1 MTNLKHLFD
10 KAWQA
15 AEHRSWV
22 KGLLG
27 RPNGDATYTIAVADR
42 PGFVYVRVAQGGGE
56 SVTIAK
62 NLGRVANR
70 ANLPVRM
77 RLEPG
82 NTYVIEGVDSTTYS
96 TATPDDTDN
105 NFGVPFHTHRI
116 DSGLTY
122 EIEPERFEPG
132 RVYPDSGMIVYIN
145 PFRYHW
151 NEEWKYWAGATIDL
165 STEQPTTTGKWAW
178 VLVGIN
184 PETNL
189 AVAVAGAEQDT
200 QADLTMDLLNDIAFS
215 YYIPC
220 GAVQVAEAD
229 TALTD
234 FTRYYDAHAWYT
246 SHSDFNDADGDPAN
260 VITGVSLPGNSKFPA
275 RADHLHGISD
285 NAVTDAKLRDS
296 GALSVIGRSANT
308 GGDPA
313 DISASAASG
322 AVLRESGST
331 LGFGTVATAGLANDA
346 VTNAKLANMAQA
358 TVKARKAAS
367 GTGDPIDVALV
378 DGPEIAWVWAS
389 PADELSLLLN
399 AGAIGATAIA
409 NDAITDAK
417 LRNSGALSVIGRSA
431 NSTGDPADISAVA
444 ASGAVLR
451 ESGSTLGFG
460 TVATAGLA
468 DDAVTN
474 AKLANMTEATIKGR
488 AAGAGTGDPTDLTAA
503 QVRAIVGSNGATLN
517 VNTTTT
523 GNVGS
528 GEDTLASYTVT
539 ANQLSA
545 NGDTLWF
552 EAFGTMAANAN
563 SKTVRARFGSSG
575 TNLMYAQTSTS
586 WGTHWSI
593 RGRIYRTGAA
603 TQKSSV
609 DLISDNDDNVTT
621 QTTTTLD
628 QDLASTVALS
638 VTAEAVANN
647 DVVIEGL
654 IVGWM
659 PAP

>member
-1 MTNLKHLFD
+1 MTNLKRLFD
-10 KAWQA
+10 NAWKA
-15 AEHRSWV
+15 AEHRSWTR
-22 KGLLG
+22 GLLG
-27 RPNGDATYTIAVADR
+27 KPNGDGTYTVVVPDR
-42 PGFVYVRVAQGGGE
+42 SGFYYARVAQGGGE
-56 SVTIAK
+56 SVTIARS
-62 NLGRVANR
+62 LGNVAAR

-77 RLEPG
+77 RLEIG
-82 NTYVIEGVDSTTYS
+82 STYVIESVDPAYYA
-96 TATPDDTDN
+96 TATADDDSN
-105 NFGVPFHTHRI
+105 EYGVPYHTHRI

-151 NEEWKYWAGATIDL
+151 NEEWKYWAGANIDL
-165 STEQPTTTGKWAW
+165 STEQPATTGKWGW

-189 AVAVAGAEQDT
+189 AVAVAGAEQDA

-234 FTRYYDAHAWYT
+234 FSRYYDAHAWYT
-246 SHSDFNDADGDPAN
+246 AHSDFNDADGDPGN
-260 VITGVSLPGNSKFPA
+260 VIDGASLPGNSKYPA
-275 RADHLHGISD
+275 RADHLHGITDS
-285 NAVTDAKLRDS
+285 AVTTTK
-296 GALSVIGRSANT
+296 I
-308 GGDPA
+308 A
-313 DISASAASG
+313 D
-322 AVLRESGST
+322 
-331 LGFGTVATAGLANDA
+331 DA

-358 TVKARKAAS
+358 TIKARKAAS
-367 GTGDPIDVALV
+367 GTGNPIDVALV

-431 NSTGDPADISAVA
+431 NSTGDPADISASA

-460 TVATAGLA
+460 TVATAGIA

-474 AKLANMTEATIKGR
+474 AKLANMAEATIKGR

-503 QVRAIVGSNGATLN
+503 QVRTIIGSSGATLN
-517 VNTTTT
+517 VNTTQT

-528 GEDTLASYTVT
+528 GEDTLASYTVP
-539 ANQLSA
+539 AGQLA
-545 NGDTLWF
+545 TNGDTLWF

-575 TNLMYAQTSTS
+575 TNLMYEQTSTS

-593 RGRIYRTGAA
+593 KGRVYRTGAA

-609 DLISDNDDNVTT
+609 ALISDNDDNVTT
-621 QTTTTLD
+621 QTATGLD
-628 QDLASTVALS
+628 QTLSSTVALS
-638 VTAEAVANN
+638 VTAEAVADN

>member
-1 MTNLKHLFD
+1 MTSLKRLFD
-10 KAWQA
+10 NAWKA
-15 AEHRSWV
+15 AEHRSWTRGV
-22 KGLLG
+22 LG
-27 RPNGDATYTIAVADR
+27 RPNSDGTYTVLVADR
-42 PGFVYVRVAQGGGE
+42 PGFYYVRVAQGGGE
-56 SVTIAK
+56 SVTIARA
-62 NLGRVANR
+62 LGKVAAR

-82 NTYVIEGVDSTTYS
+82 NTYVIEGVDPGYYDS
-96 TATPDDTDN
+96 ATGSDN
-105 NFGVPFHTHRI
+105 TNDFGVTAHTHRI
-116 DSGLTY
+116 ATGLEY

-132 RVYPDSGMIVYIN
+132 RVFPDANMSVYIN
-145 PFRYHW
+145 PFRYHFNGAW
-151 NEEWKYWAGATIDL
+151 HYWAGDRINL
-165 STEQPTTTGKWAW
+165 SSEQPTTSGKWAW
-178 VLVGIN
+178 VLVGID
-184 PETNL
+184 PATNT
-189 AVAVAGAEQDT
+189 AVAVAGADQDA
-200 QADLTMDLLNDIAFS
+200 QADLTLDLLNDIAFS

-229 TALTD
+229 TVLTD
-234 FTRYYDAHAWYT
+234 FTRYHDAHAWYT
-246 SHSDFNDADGDPAN
+246 AHHDFDDGEGNAADVTTGTPADGAS
-260 VITGVSLPGNSKFPA
+260 VYAA
-275 RADHLHGISD
+275 RRDHAHGI
-285 NAVTDAKLRDS
+285 
-296 GALSVIGRSANT
+296 
-308 GGDPA
+308 A
-313 DISASAASG
+313 D
-322 AVLRESGST
+322 
-331 LGFGTVATAGLANDA
+331 DA
-346 VTNAKLANMAQA
+346 VTNAKLANMVQGAI
-358 TVKARKAAS
+358 KARKAAS
-367 GTGDPIDVALV
+367 GTGDPLDILLV
-378 DGPEIAWVWAS
+378 DGPEISWVWAS

-431 NSTGDPADISAVA
+431 NSTGDPADISASA

-468 DDAVTN
+468 DDGVTN

-503 QVRAIVGSNGATLN
+503 QVRTIIGSSGATLN
-517 VNTTTT
+517 VNTTTV
-523 GNVGS
+523 GNVGT

-539 ANQLSA
+539 ANQLNA

-552 EAFGTMAANAN
+552 EAFGSMAANAN

-593 RGRIYRTGAA
+593 KGRIYRTGSA

-609 DLISDNDDNVTT
+609 YLISDNDDNVTT
-621 QTTTTLD
+621 QTETGLN
-628 QDLASTVALS
+628 QDLTATVALS
-638 VTAEAVANN
+638 VTAEAVADN